1 MCQLTVTF
9 LSYNI
14 AKLARLGSRMRCN
27 QARAE
32 TSRMNDLAKESV
44 NRSQN
49 PLGIDFN
56 TPALQRK
63 RRMRALK
70 DRLARWYVSIG
81 GLAVL
86 GAITLIFFYLA
97 HVVLPMFQGAEL
109 TVRQA
114 QQPAWLA
121 EAQAPLLLAMEE
133 QNQVA
138 MRLDASGAVQF
149 FALKN
154 GEALQRTQL
163 PLPAGVSVASV
174 GQDQPGSRRVV
185 LGLSNGK
192 ALVIQHNYKITYPNN
207 VRAIAPQIDYPYGE
221 APIEIDPQGRPLE
234 HVAVNLN
241 GGTLMLAGSTSNELH
256 LISLGREENLFTGEV
271 NVSEERI
278 NLPQIGEPVSQL
290 LIDPRQMWL
299 YVFNG
304 DSSADVFDLRKRS
317 LNGRYELLKDAS
329 NRVTSATSLLGGIS
343 IMIGDAKGGIQQWFM
358 VRDQDGKSTFQSI
371 RSFQLGDSAITQIL
385 PEERRKGFMALDADG
400 RLGIFHSTAHRTL
413 LKEQVADGSAVAA
426 LSPRASRVLVESDG
440 KLQRFVVD
448 NPHPE
453 ISWSALWGKV
463 WYESYPEP
471 DYVWQSTSAN
481 TDFEPK
487 LSLSPLAFGTL
498 KAAFYAMLLAAPLA
512 IAAAIYTAYFMAPR
526 MRTKVKPVI
535 ELMEALPT
543 VILGFF
549 AGLFLA
555 PFLENHLPGIF
566 SLLLLTP
573 VGILLFGYVW
583 TRLPEAIRH
592 RVPEGWEAALLIP
605 VVIAVGWFSIG
616 ISGHLENWLFDG
628 NMRLWLTNEL
638 GIPFDQRNALVVGL
652 AMGFAVIPN
661 IYSIA
666 EDAVF
671 SVPKSLTFG
680 SLALGAT
687 PWQTLTRVVI
697 LTASPGIFSA
707 LMIGMGR
714 AVGETMIVLMATGN
728 TPIMDINIFEGMRTL
743 AANVAVEMPES
754 EVGGTHYRVLFL
766 AALVLLLFTFVMNT
780 LAELIR
786 QRLRTRY
793 SSL

>member
-1 MCQLTVTF
+1 
-9 LSYNI
+9 
-14 AKLARLGSRMRCN
+14 
-27 QARAE
+27 
-32 TSRMNDLAKESV
+32 MNDLANEPTGTSG
-44 NRSQN
+44 N
-49 PLGIDFN
+49 PLGLDFD
-56 TPALQRK
+56 TPALKRK
-63 RRMRALK
+63 RRVRALK
-70 DRLARWYVSIG
+70 DRMARWYVSIG

-109 TVRQA
+109 TARKP

-121 EAQAPLLLAMEE
+121 EAGQPLLLAVEE

-138 MRLDASGAVQF
+138 MRLARSGQVQF
-149 FALKN
+149 FDLRS
-154 GEALQRTQL
+154 GEALNRIEL
-163 PLPAGVSVASV
+163 PLPAGVEVVSV
-174 GQDQPGSRRVV
+174 GSDQPGSRRVA
-185 LGLSNGK
+185 LGLSNGQV
-192 ALVIQHNYKITYPNN
+192 LVLQHNYRVTYPNN
-207 VRAIAPQIDYPYGE
+207 VKTITPQVDFPFGE
-221 APIEIDPQGRPLE
+221 EPITLDDQGRALE
-234 HVAVNLN
+234 HVALNLN
-241 GGTLMLAGSTSNELH
+241 GGDLMLAASVGSELR
-256 LISLGREENLFTGEV
+256 LIRLSREENLFSGEV
-271 NVSEERI
+271 TLDQDRI
-278 NLPQIGEPVSQL
+278 DLPQIADPIKE
-290 LIDPRQMWL
+290 LILDPRQLWL
-299 YVFNG
+299 YVVNG
-304 DSSADVFDLRKRS
+304 RSTADVFDLRQRS
-317 LNGRYELLKDAS
+317 LNGRYQLVNGQRE
-329 NRVTSATSLLGGIS
+329 VTTATSLLGGIS
-343 IMIGDAKGGIQQWFM
+343 LLIGDSKGGIQQWFM
-358 VRDQDGKSTFQSI
+358 VRDQDGKSTLQSI
-371 RSFQLGDSAITQIL
+371 RDFKLGNAPVTQIM
-385 PEERRKGFMALDADG
+385 PEERRKGFLALDSAG
-400 RLGIFHSTAHRTL
+400 TLGIFHSTAHRTL
-413 LKEQVADGSAVAA
+413 LTEPVAEGTSIAA
-426 LSPRASRVLVESDG
+426 LSPRATRVLVESNG
-440 KLQRFVVD
+440 QLQRFVVD

-453 ISWSALWGKV
+453 ISWSSLWGKV
-463 WYESYPEP
+463 WYENYEKP

-566 SLLLLTP
+566 SLLLLMP
-573 VGILLFGYVW
+573 VGILLAGYIW
-583 TRLPEAIRH
+583 SKLPDAVRH
-592 RVPEGWEAALLIP
+592 RVPDGWESALLIP
-605 VVIAVGWFSIG
+605 VVLLVGWFSLA

-628 NMRLWLTNEL
+628 NMRLWLSNDL

-754 EVGGTHYRVLFL
+754 EVGSSHYRVLFL

-793 SSL
+793 ASL

>member
-1 MCQLTVTF
+1 M
-9 LSYNI
+9 
-14 AKLARLGSRMRCN
+14 K
-27 QARAE
+27 E
-32 TSRMNDLAKESV
+32 LAKDPAPRA
-44 NRSQN
+44 NA
-49 PLGIDFN
+49 LGIDFN
-56 TPALQRK
+56 TPALRRK
-63 RRMRALK
+63 RRLRAFK

-86 GAITLIFFYLA
+86 GAITLIFFYLG
-97 HVVLPMFQGAEL
+97 HVVAPMFQGATL
-109 TVRQA
+109 TARDA

-121 EAQAPLLLAMEE
+121 DAPAPLLLAMEE
-133 QNQVA
+133 QNQIA
-138 MRLDASGAVQF
+138 LRLDQSGAVQF
-149 FALKN
+149 FGLKDGAALK
-154 GEALQRTQL
+154 RVQL
-163 PLPAGVSVASV
+163 PLPVGVSITSVA
-174 GQDQPGSRRVV
+174 QDQPGSRRVA
-185 LGLSNGK
+185 LGLSNGQ
-192 ALVIQHNYKITYPNN
+192 ALVFVHNYKVSYPDN
-207 VRAIAPQIDYPYGE
+207 VRRIDPQIEYPYGE
-221 APIEIDPQGRPLE
+221 APIAIDPQGR
-234 HVAVNLN
+234 AVNQLALNLN
-241 GGTLMLAGSTSNELH
+241 GGDLMLAAAVAGELQVVK
-256 LISLGREENLFTGEV
+256 LSREENLFTGEV
-271 NVSEERI
+271 SLDEARLS
-278 NLPQIGEPVSQL
+278 LPQIDEAVGR
-290 LIDPRQMWL
+290 LILDPRQLWL
-299 YVFNG
+299 YAFHG
-304 DSSADVFDLRKRS
+304 DDSVDVFDLRKRR
-317 LNGRYELLKDAS
+317 LNGRYSLLKDAG
-329 NRVTSATSLLGGIS
+329 NRVTHVSSLLGGVS
-343 IMIGDAKGGIQQWFM
+343 LMVGDARGGIGQWFM
-358 VRDQDGKSTFQSI
+358 VRDAKGVSHLQEI
-371 RSFQLGDSAITQIL
+371 RRFELNGAPITQIL
-385 PEERRKGFMALDADG
+385 PEERRKGFIALDAAG
-400 RLGIFHSTAHRTL
+400 QMGIFHSTAHRTL
-413 LKEQVADGSAVAA
+413 LKQDVAKGPALGA
-426 LSPRASRVLVESDG
+426 LSPRATRLLVEHG
-440 KLQRFVVD
+440 GGLQRFVID

-453 ISWSALWGKV
+453 ISFSALWGKV
-463 WYESYPEP
+463 WYENYAEP

-555 PFLENHLPGIF
+555 PYLEGHLPGIF
-566 SLLLLTP
+566 ALLLLTP
-573 VGILLFGYVW
+573 VGILGAGYLW
-583 TRLPEAIRH
+583 TKLPLSVRE

-605 VVIAVGWFSIG
+605 VVLAVGTFSLS

-628 NMRLWLTNEL
+628 NMRLWLSNDL

-728 TPIMDINIFEGMRTL
+728 TPIMDANIFEGMRTL

-786 QRLRTRY
+786 QRLRSRY
-793 SSL
+793 ASL